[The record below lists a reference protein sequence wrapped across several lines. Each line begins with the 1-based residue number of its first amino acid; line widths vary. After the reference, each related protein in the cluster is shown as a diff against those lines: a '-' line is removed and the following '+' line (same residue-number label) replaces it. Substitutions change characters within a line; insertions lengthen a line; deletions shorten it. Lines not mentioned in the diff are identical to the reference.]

1 MKQTLRIIR
10 VLTALIVVL
19 LAVLLNWQDKNSAQT
34 QEAPPQQSLT
44 FMMAQKQHQH
54 EAMLTDG
61 SHLYRICSSRPQ
73 RTVSTQGSKNERTIS
88 LYSSCLARRYTTNP
102 LNILYDDRR
111 RLETAPFCLSASRD
125 YYVIAL
131 RRIIR

>member
-1 MKQTLRIIR
+1 MKQALR
-10 VLTALIVVL
+10 VMLMLMAPVVVL
-19 LAVLLNWQDKNSAQT
+19 LTVLLNWPDKDATQV
-34 QEAPPQQSLT
+34 QEALPQQSLAVMT
-44 FMMAQKQHQH
+44 AQKQHQH

-73 RTVSTQGSKNERTIS
+73 RTVSTQGSKSERTIS
-88 LYSSCLARRYTTNP
+88 LCSGLARRHFVKP
-102 LNILYDDRR
+102 LHTLYDSRR

-125 YYVIAL
+125 YYIIAL